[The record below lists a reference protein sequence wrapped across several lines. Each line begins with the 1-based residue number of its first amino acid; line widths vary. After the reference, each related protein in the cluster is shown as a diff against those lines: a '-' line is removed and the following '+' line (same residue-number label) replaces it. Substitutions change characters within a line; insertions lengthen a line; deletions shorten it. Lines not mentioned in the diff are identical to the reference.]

1 MVGDVEREIIES
13 TANPSQAFEDLVF
26 YTKMTKLPT
35 LKRVTFL
42 KREAFLTRL
51 GQSLSEPVLRD
62 SNIAV
67 NNSGLTRLNTGLAQS
82 GFRRAISATIESGST
97 AGEWKTVFLRWSDC

>member
-1 MVGDVEREIIES
+1 MGDVEREIIES

-51 GQSLSEPVLRD
+51 VQSLSEPVLRD

-67 NNSGLTRLNTGLAQS
+67 NNSGTRLNTGLAQS

-97 AGEWKTVFLRWSDC
+97 AG